1 MEGVGHSFY
10 LLKIVVFF
18 FQSRKP
24 SESNV
29 SLCNSWQVLEHNKH
43 DKISERWTDKKGGTL
58 AYLVPLHFNKKR
70 TKE

>member
-1 MEGVGHSFY
+1 MYGRGGAIILS
-10 LLKIVVFF
+10 LKNCCCF

-43 DKISERWTDKKGGTL
+43 DKISEIWTDKKGG
-58 AYLVPLHFNKKR
+58 PWHI
-70 TKE
+70 